1 MQLFLKPKYSLFH
14 VNLQFSFK
22 YFTMLH
28 IPNMEVIMGAVSA
41 AEAAFSGIGLATSLF
56 GRNKS
61 AEAQEQAVQLRLQQE
76 EAANVER
83 STQRGRRLN
92 EIMASQVA
100 REGASGLSVASPS
113 FFAVGQDS
121 FNQFAEDENADALNL
136 SFDKISAANSQ
147 KAIDQQKKFGS
158 MGDVFNAGKSIFNS
172 SVFRKAPQSQP
183 VTQTLQEAPEGNLF
197 PEGQHQSLMGE
208 LYSNTNVQDFIL

>member
-1 MQLFLKPKYSLFH
+1 
-14 VNLQFSFK
+14 
-22 YFTMLH
+22 
-28 IPNMEVIMGAVSA
+28 MGAVSA
-41 AEAAFSGIGLATSLF
+41 AESALSGIGLATSLF
-56 GRNKS
+56 GRSQSAKS
-61 AEAQEQAVQLRLQQE
+61 QEQAVQLRLEQE
-76 EAANVER
+76 EAANTER

-100 REGASGLSVASPS
+100 REGASGLSVSSQS

-121 FNQFAEDENADALNL
+121 FNEFAEDSNADALNL

-147 KAIDQQKKFGS
+147 KAIQQQRKFGS
-158 MGDVFNAGKSIFNS
+158 MGDIFNAGKSIFNS
-172 SVFRKAPQSQP
+172 SVFRSAPSTP
-183 VTQTLQEAPEGNLF
+183 VVAQTQQAPEGSLF